1 VAVPELTANVYW
13 SKWTCMLHINV
24 KIDVLF
30 DMLRSVKVS
39 LYVTCII
46 GRFCVRKWTCMLH
59 INVKIDV
66 LFYMLRSVK
75 VSLYVICIIGRFC
88 GRT

>member
-1 VAVPELTANVYW
+1 MFY
-13 SKWTCMLHINV
+13 INV

-30 DMLRSVKVS
+30 YILRSVKVS

-46 GRFCVRKWTCMLH
+46 GRFCGRKWTCMLY

-66 LFYMLRSVK
+66 LFYILRRVN